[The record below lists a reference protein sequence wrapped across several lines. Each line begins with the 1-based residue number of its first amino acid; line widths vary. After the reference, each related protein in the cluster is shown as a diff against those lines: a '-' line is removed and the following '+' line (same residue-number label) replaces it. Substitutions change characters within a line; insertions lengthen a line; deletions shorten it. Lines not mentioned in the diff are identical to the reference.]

1 VPFTV
6 HGSGNKSASSTWV
19 TSSLNPSTCGS
30 AVTFTATVT
39 PATATGTVQLY
50 DGGASIGSGTLSS
63 GTATLSISTLAV
75 TCSPF
80 LIQIII

>member
-1 VPFTV
+1 
-6 HGSGNKSASSTWV
+6 
-19 TSSLNPSTCGS
+19 
-30 AVTFTATVT
+30 VTFTAAVT

-50 DGGASIGSGTLSS
+50 DGDASIGS